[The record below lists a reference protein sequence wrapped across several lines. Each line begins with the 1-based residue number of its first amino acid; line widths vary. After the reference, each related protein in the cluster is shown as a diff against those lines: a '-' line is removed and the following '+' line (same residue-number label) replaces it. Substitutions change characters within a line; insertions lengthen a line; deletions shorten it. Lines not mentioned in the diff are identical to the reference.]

1 MRYQNSDNRKTNT
14 ATVAIC
20 RDGACLGL
28 RSVEHATWRALDAA
42 EVYRAGQGL
51 PFIGFS
57 FHPQLRV
64 VGSCLLFFRASL
76 LFFLFSSAFRAL
88 GAIIIFFIILF
99 LFYSLFF
106 ASRDKISCCGVGA
119 WLAQIP
125 TCHLTQL
132 SDEDVSCR

>member
-1 MRYQNSDNRKTNT
+1 MRYQNSDNGKTNT

-20 RDGACLGL
+20 RDWACLGL

-76 LFFLFSSAFRAL
+76 LFSFLPRFSRSRRNYHIFHYPVSFLFPFLRISRKDIMLWSWSMVGTFL
-88 GAIIIFFIILF
+88 GPPNE
-99 LFYSLFF
+99 ST
-106 ASRDKISCCGVGA
+106 KID
-119 WLAQIP
+119 QHP
-125 TCHLTQL
+125 M
-132 SDEDVSCR
+132 